1 MRTQLLRLAAVLVIL
16 SVAPAAAG
24 RQPLG
29 GAKHDRS
36 SCLHRSAR
44 AGDAASG
51 AAAPTQAGGAK
62 VTKITLPDRVGGPLF
77 NLDRRSSAFDL

>member
-1 MRTQLLRLAAVLVIL
+1 MGTHLLRMAGLLVIL

-29 GAKHDRS
+29 GAKHDHSGCPHQNARTGAE
-36 SCLHRSAR
+36 SAS
-44 AGDAASG
+44 A
-51 AAAPTQAGGAK
+51 AAAPAAAAK

-77 NLDRRSSAFDL
+77 NIDRRSGAFDL

>member
-1 MRTQLLRLAAVLVIL
+1 MGMQLLRMAALLVIL

-24 RQPLG
+24 RQPLA
-29 GAKHDRS
+29 GARHDRS
-36 SCLHRSAR
+36 GCVHQNAR
-44 AGDAASG
+44 NSSVNAS
-51 AAAPTQAGGAK
+51 AAPGPAVPAK

>member
-1 MRTQLLRLAAVLVIL
+1 MGTHLLRMAALLVIL

-24 RQPLG
+24 RQPLA
-29 GAKHDRS
+29 GARHDRS
-36 SCLHRSAR
+36 GCIHQNAR
-44 AGDAASG
+44 ACGAASASAPAP
-51 AAAPTQAGGAK
+51 AAGAK

>member
-1 MRTQLLRLAAVLVIL
+1 MGTHLLRMAALLVIL

-24 RQPLG
+24 RQPLS

-36 SCLHRSAR
+36 GCPHQNGGTAGGGSAST
-44 AGDAASG
+44 APAP
-51 AAAPTQAGGAK
+51 AAAAK
-62 VTKITLPDRVGGPLF
+62 VTRITLPDRVGGPLF

>member
-1 MRTQLLRLAAVLVIL
+1 MAALLVIL

-24 RQPLG
+24 RQPMA
-29 GAKHDRS
+29 GARHDRS
-36 SCLHRSAR
+36 GCPHQNAR
-44 AGDAASG
+44 AGGAS
-51 AAAPTQAGGAK
+51 AAAATAPATAAK